1 MDYFA
6 LLDEPRKPWIDTGL
20 LKDKFMEMSARYHPD
35 KFPQAT
41 PEERERISARYAEL
55 NAAYQCL
62 SHTRDRLLHLIEL
75 ETGKPSSDVQ
85 RIPPGT
91 SDLFMQIGQTCA
103 QAAAFLEK
111 QPQTDSPILKA
122 KRFVEQMEW
131 TDKLTDFQNQLQE
144 ISDKLEEELKRMNTD
159 MENGA
164 PLPLERLE
172 EIYRSASY
180 INRWTD
186 QIREKIVQLAV

>member
-20 LKDKFMEMSARYHPD
+20 LKDKFKEMSARYHPD

-75 ETGKPSSDVQ
+75 ETGKPPSDVQ

-131 TDKLTDFQNQLQE
+131 TDKLTDFQNQLQG

-172 EIYRSASY
+172 EIYRSTSY

>member
-1 MDYFA
+1 
-6 LLDEPRKPWIDTGL
+6 
-20 LKDKFMEMSARYHPD
+20 
-35 KFPQAT
+35 
-41 PEERERISARYAEL
+41 
-55 NAAYQCL
+55 
-62 SHTRDRLLHLIEL
+62 
-75 ETGKPSSDVQ
+75 
-85 RIPPGT
+85 
-91 SDLFMQIGQTCA
+91 MQIGQTCA

>member
-1 MDYFA
+1 
-6 LLDEPRKPWIDTGL
+6 
-20 LKDKFMEMSARYHPD
+20 
-35 KFPQAT
+35 
-41 PEERERISARYAEL
+41 
-55 NAAYQCL
+55 
-62 SHTRDRLLHLIEL
+62 
-75 ETGKPSSDVQ
+75 
-85 RIPPGT
+85 IPPGT

-131 TDKLTDFQNQLQE
+131 TDKLTDFQNQLQG

>member
-55 NAAYQCL
+55 NTAYQCL

-75 ETGKPSSDVQ
+75 ETGKPPSDVQ

-131 TDKLTDFQNQLQE
+131 TDKLTDFQNQLQG

>member
-75 ETGKPSSDVQ
+75 ETGKPPSDVQ

-172 EIYRSASY
+172 EIYRSTSY

>member
-75 ETGKPSSDVQ
+75 ETGKPPSDVQ

-131 TDKLTDFQNQLQE
+131 TDKLTDFQNQLQG
-144 ISDKLEEELKRMNTD
+144 ISNKLEEELKRMNTD

>member
-75 ETGKPSSDVQ
+75 ETGKPPSDVQ

-91 SDLFMQIGQTCA
+91 SNLFMQIGQTCA

-172 EIYRSASY
+172 EIYRSTIY

>member
-1 MDYFA
+1 
-6 LLDEPRKPWIDTGL
+6 
-20 LKDKFMEMSARYHPD
+20 HPD

-75 ETGKPSSDVQ
+75 ETGKPPSDVQ

-131 TDKLTDFQNQLQE
+131 TDKLTDFQNQLQG

>member
-75 ETGKPSSDVQ
+75 ETGKPPSDVQ

-131 TDKLTDFQNQLQE
+131 TDKLTDFQNQLQG
-144 ISDKLEEELKRMNTD
+144 ISDKLEEALKRMNTD

>member
-75 ETGKPSSDVQ
+75 ETGKPPSDVQ

-144 ISDKLEEELKRMNTD
+144 INDKLEEELKRMNTD

>member
-75 ETGKPSSDVQ
+75 ETGKPPSDVQ

-91 SDLFMQIGQTCA
+91 SNLFMQIGQTCA

-172 EIYRSASY
+172 EIYRSTSY

>member
-6 LLDEPRKPWIDTGL
+6 LLDEPHKPWIDIGL

-75 ETGKPSSDVQ
+75 ETGKPPSDVQ

-91 SDLFMQIGQTCA
+91 SNLFMQIGQTCA

-172 EIYRSASY
+172 EIYRSTSY

>member
-75 ETGKPSSDVQ
+75 ETGKPPSDVQ

-91 SDLFMQIGQTCA
+91 SNLFMQIGQTYA

>member
-75 ETGKPSSDVQ
+75 ETGKPPSDVQ

>member
-75 ETGKPSSDVQ
+75 ETGKPPSDVQ

-91 SDLFMQIGQTCA
+91 SNLFMQIGQTCA

-131 TDKLTDFQNQLQE
+131 TDKLTDFQNQLQG

-172 EIYRSASY
+172 EIYRSTSY

>member
-75 ETGKPSSDVQ
+75 ETGKPPSDVQ

-144 ISDKLEEELKRMNTD
+144 INDKLEEELKRMNTD

-172 EIYRSASY
+172 EIYRSTSY

>member
-75 ETGKPSSDVQ
+75 ETGKPPSDVQ

-131 TDKLTDFQNQLQE
+131 TDKLTDFQNQLQG

>member
-75 ETGKPSSDVQ
+75 ETGKPPSDVQ

-91 SDLFMQIGQTCA
+91 SDLFMQIGQTCT

-172 EIYRSASY
+172 EIYRSTSY

>member
-6 LLDEPRKPWIDTGL
+6 LLDEPHKPWIDTGL

-75 ETGKPSSDVQ
+75 ETGKPPSDVQ

-131 TDKLTDFQNQLQE
+131 TDKLTELQDRLNE
-144 ISDKLEEELKRMNTD
+144 INSKLEEELKRMNTD

>member
-75 ETGKPSSDVQ
+75 ETGKPPSDVQ

-144 ISDKLEEELKRMNTD
+144 ISNKLEEELKRMNTD

>member
-75 ETGKPSSDVQ
+75 ETGKPPSDVQ

-91 SDLFMQIGQTCA
+91 SDLFMQIGQTCT

-144 ISDKLEEELKRMNTD
+144 ISNKLEEELKRMNTD

>member
-75 ETGKPSSDVQ
+75 ETGKPPSDVQ

-144 ISDKLEEELKRMNTD
+144 ISDKLEEEIKRMNTD

-172 EIYRSASY
+172 EIYRSTSY

>member
-20 LKDKFMEMSARYHPD
+20 LKDKFMEMSARSHPD

-75 ETGKPSSDVQ
+75 ETGKPPSDVQ

-111 QPQTDSPILKA
+111 TPQSDSPILKA

-131 TDKLTDFQNQLQE
+131 TDKLTELQDRLNE
-144 ISDKLEEELKRMNTD
+144 ISSKLEEELKQMNSD
-159 MENGA
+159 LDNGA

-186 QIREKIVQLAV
+186 QIREKLVQLAV

>member
-20 LKDKFMEMSARYHPD
+20 LKDKFMEMSARSHPD

-41 PEERERISARYAEL
+41 PEERERISARYTEL

-75 ETGKPSSDVQ
+75 ETGKPPSDVQ

-131 TDKLTDFQNQLQE
+131 TDKLTELQDRLNE
-144 ISDKLEEELKRMNTD
+144 ISSKLEEELKHMNTD
-159 MENGA
+159 LDNGA
-164 PLPLERLE
+164 PMPLERLK

-186 QIREKIVQLAV
+186 QIREKLVQLAV

>member
-75 ETGKPSSDVQ
+75 ETGKPPSDVQ

-91 SDLFMQIGQTCA
+91 SDLFMQIGQTCT

-144 ISDKLEEELKRMNTD
+144 ISNKLEEELKRMNTD

-172 EIYRSASY
+172 EIYRSDSY

>member
-75 ETGKPSSDVQ
+75 ETGKPPSDVQ

-186 QIREKIVQLAV
+186 QIREKLVQLAV

>member
-20 LKDKFMEMSARYHPD
+20 LKDKFMEMSARSHPD

-41 PEERERISARYAEL
+41 PEERERISARYTEL

-75 ETGKPSSDVQ
+75 ETGKPPLDVQ

-131 TDKLTDFQNQLQE
+131 TDKLTELQDRLNE
-144 ISDKLEEELKRMNTD
+144 ISSKLEEELKHMNTD
-159 MENGA
+159 LDNGA

-186 QIREKIVQLAV
+186 QIREKLVQLAV